1 MPATDRTI
9 TRLQRL
15 LAAGSDPTAALRA
28 VHGFIYEDVG
38 RCSLALLLV
47 REMAPGSFRLAG
59 LIGDDGYEHLSATDP
74 LGLQLRLPAF
84 DDRLARRLVSGE
96 QPHLVTPD
104 VEAEASPTARAL
116 HDPRAILTLPMLS
129 ADGIEHW
136 FALGSDDPNAFDGID
151 VDRVL
156 RDATLAYSAV
166 ARPLA
171 VREIAQ
177 VAERHHRAIE
187 GLADIQRLLQP
198 EDVRIRGLDFAVHW
212 QPADTA
218 AGDYYDVMSLT
229 PFVPGFVDRGSDAW
243 GVMLGDVSGHG
254 AASAM
259 EAVQFDAIL
268 RTYNGDEPPGGPAG
282 AITYANRHFF
292 SRRQRPHFM
301 TLFSVAHRPDR
312 AEIDFVCAGHVP
324 GILLREGR
332 QQLLGRDHD
341 ASIPLGIL
349 REHRWSNTTVPFL
362 PGDRLVIYTDGILEA
377 RDARGRMFG
386 LERLQAL
393 LQGEMLDATTTLARV
408 RDAVAEHQGSD
419 IGIDDQ
425 TLIVLNQVT

>member
-1 MPATDRTI
+1 MPDTGRTI

-15 LAAGSDPTAALRA
+15 LSAGSDPTAALRA
-28 VHGFIYEDVG
+28 VHGFLYEEIG

-74 LGLQLRLPAF
+74 LGLELRLPSF

-96 QPHLVTPD
+96 LPQLVRPNAE
-104 VEAEASPTARAL
+104 EAAGATARAL
-116 HDPRAILTLPMLS
+116 HAPSVVLSLPMLS
-129 ADGIEHW
+129 ADGVEHW
-136 FALGSDDPNAFDGID
+136 FALGSNDAHAFDHVDI
-151 VDRVL
+151 DRVL

-177 VAERHHRAIE
+177 VAERQHREIE

-198 EDVRIRGLDFAVHW
+198 EDVRIRGLDYAVHW
-212 QPADTA
+212 QAAETA
-218 AGDYYDVMSLT
+218 AGDYYDLMSLT
-229 PFVPGFVDRGSDAW
+229 HVVPDFVDRGNDAW

-268 RTYNGDEPPGGPAG
+268 RTYDGNEPPRGPAG
-282 AITYANRHFF
+282 AVTYANRHFF

-324 GILLREGR
+324 GILVRDGR
-332 QQLLGRDHD
+332 QQLLGRDLD

-349 REHRWSNTTVPFL
+349 REHRWTNTTVPFL
-362 PGDRLVIYTDGILEA
+362 PGDRLVIYTDGLLEA

-386 LERLQAL
+386 LERLQQL
-393 LQGEMLDATTTLARV
+393 LEGEKLDAAATLARV
-408 RDAVAEHQGSD
+408 RDAVIEHQGSE
-419 IGIDDQ
+419 IGNDDQ
-425 TLIVLNQVT
+425 TLIVLHQVT